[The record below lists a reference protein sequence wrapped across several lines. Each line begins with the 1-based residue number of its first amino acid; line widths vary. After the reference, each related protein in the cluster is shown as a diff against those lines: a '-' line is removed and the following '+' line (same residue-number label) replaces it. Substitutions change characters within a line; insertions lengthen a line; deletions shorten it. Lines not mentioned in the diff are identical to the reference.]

1 MIMQRS
7 NHSQRLIR
15 KWRALLVGIIMLA
28 LLLSGCG
35 GAAPKVYRV
44 GILSGLD
51 FVADVTDGFKE
62 GMVELGY
69 VEGQNIVYDVQKTN
83 FDMDAYKR
91 ILQKFVADKVD
102 LILVFPTE
110 ASLEAKAATQ
120 GTNIPVIFS
129 FALIEDMG
137 LVNSVREPGG
147 NITGVR
153 YPGPDVALKR
163 FEILRQLAPQAKRI
177 LVPYQRG
184 YPIVGPQLRALHPVA
199 EAAGVTLIEAPA
211 ANAAELD
218 AELQR
223 RVQSSDAGV
232 DAMLFLAE
240 PLAVTPDAFAVL
252 GKFAYEHKMPLG
264 GASMTVG
271 GYSSVFGVNVYTHG
285 SGRQAAPLADRI
297 FKGALPGSIPVVSA
311 ESYVEINYKA
321 AQALGLTVP
330 EGLLKQADEVIR

>member
-1 MIMQRS
+1 MQRS
-7 NHSQRLIR
+7 HHAQSWFR
-15 KWRALLVGIIMLA
+15 KRRALLVGIVMLA
-28 LLLSGCG
+28 LLLNACG
-35 GAAPKVYRV
+35 GATPKVYRV

-62 GMVELGY
+62 GLAELGY

-83 FDMDAYKR
+83 FDMAAYKR

-120 GTNIPVIFS
+120 GTNIPVVFS

-163 FEILRQLAPQAKRI
+163 FDILRQLAPQAKRI

-184 YPIVGPQLRALHPVA
+184 YPIVGPQLKALQPVA

-218 AELQR
+218 AELQTR
-223 RVQSSDAGV
+223 AQSGDVGV

-240 PLAVTPDAFAVL
+240 PLAVTPDAFAVM
-252 GKFAYEHKMPLG
+252 GKFAYEHKLPLG
-264 GASMTVG
+264 GALMTAG
-271 GYSSVFGVNVYTHG
+271 DYSSVFGVNVYTYG
-285 SGRQAAPLADRI
+285 SGKQAALLADRI

-311 ESYVEINYKA
+311 ESYVQINYKA

-330 EGLLKQADEVIR
+330 EGLLKQADEVVR